1 MQECRNKKGRV
12 AVFVRKDIDQRD
24 TFEHITVKLSERQS
38 SQLLVHIIYRPPNP
52 SKSKFIEEFTCFMEA
67 AALSPHKNIV
77 LGEDNIQ
84 LDSQNCWTDNFNT
97 VLSDFD
103 FIQHVSTSTHIQGH
117 ILGCFFHH
125 NFSGQKFLQGKM
137 LKTQKR
143 EGVITE
149 CIVIKIITKKI
160 HTNWLM
166 PIGARECNLNIQ
178 VNSIRLRLEVLDAS
192 NLGVHHSSTENCM
205 FLWLCPSLVK

>member
-1 MQECRNKKGRV
+1 MVNGQMPLHKSPG
-12 AVFVRKDIDQRD
+12 
-24 TFEHITVKLSERQS
+24 VKSWSQS
-38 SQLLVHIIYRPPNP
+38 LLLHCFGDAYI
-52 SKSKFIEEFTCFMEA
+52 FTCYPET
-67 AALSPHKNIV
+67 PVCRQKW
-77 LGEDNIQ
+77 
-84 LDSQNCWTDNFNT
+84 QNNAFGN
-97 VLSDFD
+97 
-103 FIQHVSTSTHIQGH
+103 
-117 ILGCFFHH
+117 
-125 NFSGQKFLQGKM
+125 
-137 LKTQKR
+137 TQKR